1 MSVSVR
7 TNREAAR
14 SSAATQAAP
23 LPQGRDAQLSLEQ
36 VWPYIDQYARQ
47 YGVDPKVLAGIIAQ
61 ESSFKNWGVH
71 HDGTGHGLIGLDDN
85 GLLPS
90 FEQWSGLD
98 IGRGANARTIPPE
111 KQIEF
116 LAKTI
121 GEMTQRYGD
130 SFAAARAWHR
140 GPGNMNDSRG
150 RHYEDLIRG
159 HMNRLF
165 PGGQTPPSGPVPPG
179 GPTPPSEPAP
189 PAQPTPPSEPGGAS
203 DYTIRRGDTLWAIAS
218 RLKAQGVPGAHWD
231 IIRQIQQ
238 MNPKITDPNLIIA
251 GDTIRLPGPGGAAF
265 SSDDMSTGVGTALR
279 DQANQVTGNTP
290 AAPVGDAPPAGNY
303 EVPFISQY
311 RPVGAEHGYSNG
323 AANCGPTSMAM
334 IARAFGYSAGMSDAQ
349 LINALGRAGGT
360 GGDGTNVN
368 GIIAMAREMGKEGQ
382 MRSGGGVD
390 FMIEALR
397 NGKLCV
403 ANGDYYAMPPHQN
416 DAKTSGHYVAVVG
429 YENGNFI
436 VRDPADQNVRL
447 VSREQMEQ
455 FITSNPN
462 GGFQFAIG

>member
-1 MSVSVR
+1 MSVTSVR
-7 TNREAAR
+7 TREAR
-14 SSAATQAAP
+14 SYAANVAP

-85 GLLPS
+85 GLLPD
-90 FEQWSGLD
+90 FERWSGMS
-98 IGRGANARTIPPE
+98 IGRGASARTIPPE
-111 KQIEF
+111 KQIEY

-140 GPGNMNDSRG
+140 GPGGMNDSRG

-159 HMNRLF
+159 HIGRLF
-165 PGGQTPPSGPVPPG
+165 PNGATPPSGPTPTPTTP
-179 GPTPPSEPAP
+179 GPTTPG
-189 PAQPTPPSEPGGAS
+189 PTTPTTPGPGAVGS

-218 RLKAQGVPGAHWD
+218 RLKAQGVPGSEWD

-251 GDTIRLPGPGGAAF
+251 GDTIKLPAPGGAAF

-279 DQANQVTGNTP
+279 DQANTVTGNTP
-290 AAPVGDAPPAGNY
+290 VAPVGDAPAGGNY
-303 EVPFISQY
+303 DVPYISQY
-311 RPVGAEHGYSNG
+311 RPVGAENGYYNG
-323 AANCGPTSMAM
+323 PSNCGPTSMAM
-334 IARAFGYSAGMSDAQ
+334 LARAFGYGAGMSDAQ

-360 GGDGTNVN
+360 TGDGTNVN

-382 MRSGGGVD
+382 MRQGGGVD
-390 FMIEALR
+390 FMIQALQE
-397 NGKLCV
+397 GKLCV
-403 ANGDYYAMPPHQN
+403 ANGDYYAMPPHVN
-416 DAKTSGHYVAVVG
+416 DARTSGHYVAVVG